1 MPFLPSLERS
11 SSSDYP
17 KPPKSA
23 SLPVSDIPWAGVGG
37 WNWEPF
43 SRGVWFRTSLAHSG
57 PGDGGCINVL
67 QDGRDPCLQH
77 CSFQDETF
85 SPFLSAIGLCLFS
98 LLKNIYC
105 VQGHLHTCIC
115 VHLHVCVCVCGCA
128 GAMVC
133 MWSSGDYL

>member
-77 CSFQDETF
+77 CSFQDGTF
-85 SPFLSAIGLCLFS
+85 SPCSLCHWPLSFLSFKEHLLCAGAFA
-98 LLKNIYC
+98 
-105 VQGHLHTCIC
+105 
-115 VHLHVCVCVCGCA
+115 HVYMCAFACVCVWLCGCY
-128 GAMVC
+128 GVHVE
-133 MWSSGDYL
+133 LR